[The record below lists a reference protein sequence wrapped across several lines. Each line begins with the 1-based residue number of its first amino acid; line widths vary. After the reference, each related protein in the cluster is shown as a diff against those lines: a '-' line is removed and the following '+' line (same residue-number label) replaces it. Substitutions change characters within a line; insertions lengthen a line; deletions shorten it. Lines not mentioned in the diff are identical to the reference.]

1 MTTEIYD
8 YEEFLDSV
16 LFFYGV
22 DEAVAS

>member
-16 LFFYGV
+16 LFSMV
-22 DEAVAS
+22 